1 VRPERTRGPGRRPGP
16 PLQGRVEPDGIETF
30 YEVRSRDSQLDPLE
44 FARLPRLP
52 VHVVLDNLRS
62 AFNVGSIFRLADAVR
77 AAEVVT
83 CGYTCHP
90 PHHKLEQTA
99 LGTTH
104 SVPSRHFADTPSAL
118 ADLRAA
124 GCRLV
129 AVETVVGAIPYH
141 RFEPTLPLAVVF
153 GNEALGV
160 SRPALELCD
169 SVVELPVTGFKN
181 SVNVATAAAV
191 VLYELARRAGWL
203 EGPAGPR

>member
-1 VRPERTRGPGRRPGP
+1 MKQERTRGPTRRTGP
-16 PLQGRVEPDGIETF
+16 SLQGRVEPDGIETF
-30 YEVRSRDSQLDPLE
+30 YEVRSHDSNQSPAE

-52 VHVVLDNLRS
+52 VHIVLDNLRS

-83 CGYTCHP
+83 CGYTAHP

-104 SVPSRHFADTPSAL
+104 SVTWRHFPDTAAAL
-118 ADLRAA
+118 EDLRAA

-129 AVETVVGAIPYH
+129 AVETARGSIAYH
-141 RFEPTLPLAVVF
+141 RFEPGFPLAVVF

-169 SVVELPVTGFKN
+169 SVVELPVLGYKN

-191 VLYELARRAGWL
+191 VLFELARRAGWL
-203 EGPAGPR
+203 DSQPGPR

>member
-1 VRPERTRGPGRRPGP
+1 MSPERTRGPSRRTGP
-16 PLQGRVEPDGIETF
+16 SLQGRVEPDGIETF
-30 YEVRSRDSQLDPLE
+30 YEVRTHDSTLDASE

-62 AFNVGSIFRLADAVR
+62 AFNVGSVFRLADAVR
-77 AAEVVT
+77 AAEVVC
-83 CGYTCHP
+83 CGYTAHP

-104 SVPSRHFADTPSAL
+104 SVPWRQHPDTVAAL
-118 ADLRAA
+118 RDLRAA

-129 AVETVVGAIPYH
+129 AVETAAGAVPYH
-141 RFEPTLPLAVVF
+141 RFEPSFPLAVVF

-160 SRPALELCD
+160 SRPALEACD
-169 SVVELPVTGFKN
+169 SVVELPVSGFKN
-181 SVNVATAAAV
+181 SVNVASAAAV

-203 EGPAGPR
+203 DEPAGQR